1 MRNLALSRDTI
12 EKYALV
18 RRCETICQQIV
29 LDRISAI
36 AEPIEGLCYIVYADA
51 GNRTRTYRVTVQDDP
66 TTPQRHTFRKAGI
79 TTIYDTNRFVTS
91 ADKEESSIHNIN
103 YIVPQEK

>member
-1 MRNLALSRDTI
+1 MRKRGFINNDKEKTYRRIDQLHFSNRASLSRDTI

-51 GNRTRTYRVTVQDDP
+51 GNRTRT
-66 TTPQRHTFRKAGI
+66 
-79 TTIYDTNRFVTS
+79 
-91 ADKEESSIHNIN
+91 
-103 YIVPQEK
+103 

>member
-1 MRNLALSRDTI
+1 LDQY
-12 EKYALV
+12 E
-18 RRCETICQQIV
+18 IV
-29 LDRISAI
+29 ANKRT
-36 AEPIEGLCYIVYADA
+36 GIVMYADA
-51 GNRTRTYRVTVQDDP
+51 GDRTRTYRVTVQDDP

-103 YIVPQEK
+103 YIVPQEKLNEPFRSEKLKVSRM